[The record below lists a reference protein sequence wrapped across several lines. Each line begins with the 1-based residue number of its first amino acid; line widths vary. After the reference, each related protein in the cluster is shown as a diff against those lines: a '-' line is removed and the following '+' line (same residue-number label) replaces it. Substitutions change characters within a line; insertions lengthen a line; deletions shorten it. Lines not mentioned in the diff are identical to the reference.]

1 MKTLSQ
7 ILGVAHIKSAQS
19 IGLRSIPKVQRSDY
33 LELYMLRNEKNR
45 LEGEIC
51 VLDKRRNSVKK
62 QLDTISARIEKLQKE
77 IDQQEKAKSYENQP
91 TPAFKKVAVGY

>member
-19 IGLRSIPKVQRSDY
+19 IGLRSIPKVQRSSF
-33 LELYMLRNEKNR
+33 LELYMLRSEKNR

-51 VLDKRRNSVKK
+51 ALDKRRNSVKK

-77 IDQQEKAKSYENQP
+77 IDQQEKTKSYENRR